1 MVTLTTEQIIERYK
15 ELMEMVE
22 THLEGET
29 LEGVKSIISHFEN
42 RLMEAPAS
50 GRLDYHNCFVGGFL
64 DHTVRVATT
73 ALKVKKQFEDLGVEV
88 QHPDSDVFLAA
99 MFHDWGKLGDLDTPY
114 YKEQDSEWHRNKLGE
129 FYKHNEIG
137 EFMSV
142 TDRSLWILQQF
153 NVNVSTEVWKA
164 IKMSDG
170 MFDAGNEQYYRK
182 PSATRNVLHYI
193 VHMADWM
200 ATVAEKQHHV
210 QGEVKQKEKEEESV
224 EKFKEQMETTTEV
237 LSATEET
244 QVSSDRAKELFE
256 ELFGDN

>member
-1 MVTLTTEQIIERYK
+1 MVTLTTDQIVERYK

-114 YKEQDSEWHRNKLGE
+114 YKEQDSEWHRNK
-129 FYKHNEIG
+129 H
-137 EFMSV
+137 
-142 TDRSLWILQQF
+142 
-153 NVNVSTEVWKA
+153 
-164 IKMSDG
+164 
-170 MFDAGNEQYYRK
+170 
-182 PSATRNVLHYI
+182 
-193 VHMADWM
+193 
-200 ATVAEKQHHV
+200 
-210 QGEVKQKEKEEESV
+210 
-224 EKFKEQMETTTEV
+224 
-237 LSATEET
+237 
-244 QVSSDRAKELFE
+244 
-256 ELFGDN
+256 